1 LAHARQET
9 DEKGMCMCG
18 VMAWICPIL
27 KLSVLYNNGYYLG
40 VKVPRLSWGIDDR
53 ESKSKENE

>member
-1 LAHARQET
+1 
-9 DEKGMCMCG
+9 MCMCG

-40 VKVPRLSWGIDDR
+40 VKLSFELRNWWQG
-53 ESKSKENE
+53 K